1 MVVLEPGEYRFE
13 ARLRTKGV
21 VASQGSSGEV
31 AGLWISGASRS
42 GLNTLSGDAAWQNV
56 AYPITASGGEI
67 MLVMELRA
75 SKCELWCAKSSVQL
89 VRVK

>member
-21 VASQGSSGEV
+21 VASQGSSGEG
-31 AGLWISGASRS
+31 AGLRISGASRS
-42 GLNTLSGDAAWQNV
+42 GLNALSGDAAWQNV
-56 AYPITASGGEI
+56 AYPFTASGGEI
-67 MLVMELRA
+67 MLVMELSA
-75 SKCELWCAKSSVQL
+75 SKGELWCEKSSVQL